1 MNKKIGTLLLTG
13 MTVMSMGTTAFA
25 ADATALAPTGT
36 AANPATVSVTKNLE
50 FAEGITIPNTSFGF
64 KAEMKA
70 TTPGAPAATIK
81 KIEYS
86 KADSKGDLKNGKY
99 TVSKDSKIVF
109 GDFPHAGLYEYT
121 VTEENGGLEG
131 MSYSTKSYTLKV
143 YVANGDD
150 GKLFVKNIVAHDDEN
165 GQKPD
170 KVLFTNTYTKNGG
183 SEDNKDSLV
192 IKKETKGELADKT
205 KKFKFKLVFVKA
217 ATTNN
222 NDELI
227 GKIGD
232 KEVKFS
238 YSTEKEFELS
248 DEQTLTFKQIPAG
261 TRYEVTE
268 IGAEDG
274 YKPSVKVVENG
285 TEMPERTAV
294 DKDDLC
300 SAEAGKNN
308 LIGEKENKVT
318 FVNTNDATP
327 ATGIFTKNAP
337 MMVVAG
343 LAALAMLGYAS
354 IKRKLVKR

>member
-70 TTPGAPAATIK
+70 TTPGAPKATITNISYK
-81 KIEYS
+81 NT
-86 KADSKGDLKNGKY
+86 DNKGDLKNGKY

-109 GDFPHAGLYEYT
+109 GEFPHAGLYEYT
-121 VTEENGGLEG
+121 VTEENGGLAG

-192 IKKETKGELADKT
+192 IKKETKGDLADKT

-232 KEVKFS
+232 TEYRFS
-238 YSTEKEFELS
+238 YLTEKEFELS
-248 DEQTLTFKQIPAG
+248 DGQTLKFEKIPAG

-274 YKPSVKVVENG
+274 YKPSVNVVENG
-285 TEMPERTAV
+285 KAMPERTAA
-294 DKDDLC
+294 DQDDLC

-343 LAALAMLGYAS
+343 LAALAMLGYTS